1 MSQSLFDLQRI
12 GKYTNVKG
20 LNIFNVDRGEGEI
33 IILLPGLFT
42 TSFSYR
48 KIIPILSE
56 TSRVIALDYP
66 GIGLSEK
73 PDWVYSHRRLA
84 HFVKDFIS
92 EITEERVHLVAYDYG
107 AAISFLLLNEFPEL
121 LKTLTLISPFQNLQR
136 IRYYSPLFFLNKR
149 YIGNLVS
156 MTLGKASVKSIYNK
170 YLISKSSPLTDDIIE
185 DYMFL
190 LLHGQN
196 RINFIQFC
204 QNIDRSTYAK
214 NDMESGMKKMIGGR
228 QILLGNQDR
237 MVYFKELE
245 NIKQYIRLSFTQNI
259 NGGRLLMEDNPGDC
273 ASKIENLVKT
283 FSRKS

>member
-1 MSQSLFDLQRI
+1 M
-12 GKYTNVKG
+12 
-20 LNIFNVDRGEGEI
+20 
-33 IILLPGLFT
+33 LPGLFS

-48 KIIPILSE
+48 KIIPLLSDS
-56 TSRVIALDYP
+56 SRVIALDYP

-84 HFVKDFIS
+84 YFVNEFIN
-92 EITEERVHLVAYDYG
+92 EITDERVHLVAYDYG
-107 AAISFLLLNEFPEL
+107 AAISFLLLNEYPEK

-156 MTLGKASVKSIYNK
+156 MTLGKKSVGSIYNK
-170 YLISKSSPLTDDIIE
+170 YLVSKSSPLTEDIIE

-196 RINFIQFC
+196 RVNYIQFC
-204 QNIDRSTYAK
+204 QNIDRSVYAK
-214 NDMESGMKKMIGGR
+214 NDMESGMKKMVGGR

-237 MVYFKELE
+237 MIYFKELE

-259 NGGRLLMEDNPGDC
+259 NGGRLLMEDSPQDC